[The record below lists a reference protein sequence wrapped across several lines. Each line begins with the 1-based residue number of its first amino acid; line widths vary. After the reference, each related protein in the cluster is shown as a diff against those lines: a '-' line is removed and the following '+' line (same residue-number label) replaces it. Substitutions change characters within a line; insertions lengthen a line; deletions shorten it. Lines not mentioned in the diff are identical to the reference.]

1 MSRKKEIVY
10 GEKIY
15 PLAGF
20 KELLKRFT
28 SNYYDKPEE
37 DLSNKNAEKEAREIA
52 KLSEKRIQQLESKY
66 SGGVN
71 GSRDSGKKKIAP
83 SYKSNEN
90 TTRGNEEAIEYDDE
104 DRER

>member
-15 PLAGF
+15 PLVGF

-28 SNYYDKPEE
+28 SNYDKPEE
-37 DLSNKNAEKEAREIA
+37 DYSDKHADEEAKKIAE
-52 KLSEKRIQQLESKY
+52 LSEKRIKQLESKY
-66 SGGVN
+66 SGGNN
-71 GSRDSGKKKIAP
+71 GSRSSGKKQIAT
-83 SYKSNEN
+83 SYTAK
-90 TTRGNEEAIEYDDE
+90 GNNDRESGETIERDDE